1 MISVLYVDDEPT
13 LLDIGK
19 LFLERGGQFVVDTI
33 TSAPEALALL
43 DTRDYDAIISDYQ
56 MPEMDGIEFLRRVRT
71 SGNTIPFILFT
82 GRGREEV
89 VIQAL
94 NEGADFYLQKGG
106 EPVSQFTELAH
117 KVRQA
122 VQKSMAEMSVRD
134 HEQREADIISFL
146 PDATFAIDTHGMVI
160 AWNKAME
167 KMTGVRASEI
177 LGKGDYE
184 YALPFYHERRPV
196 LIDFVLRD
204 DPAIVARYPCI
215 KRDGQKLFS
224 EITIS
229 HFNESKGADL
239 WFTACPLYDTRG
251 LIVGAI
257 ESIRDITERKRTEQ
271 ALNESEKFLNNV
283 VENIPDMI
291 FVKDARDLRFVRFN
305 KAGEKLLGYMRED
318 LYGKS
323 DYDFFPKDEADFFTR
338 KDRAVLDRM
347 QIVDIPE
354 EKIHTRLMG
363 ERILHTKK
371 IPILDETGKPSYL
384 MGISEDITDRKQAEM
399 ELGRQ
404 HKELEAAYNQLS
416 AQENELR
423 QRMKDIIASQ
433 SALRKSEEKFR
444 VLIENASESIVI
456 AQEEYLK
463 FVNQSV
469 IELSGYPEEEL
480 LSRPFLEFVHPD
492 DRTTI
497 AANYQHWLLGEFL
510 GVYTFRLVRRDGE
523 VLVVEIRAT
532 LILWDGSPATL
543 NFIMDITKQ
552 KQAEIALPESEGRN
566 ANRIAGRALLP

>member
-1 MISVLYVDDEPT
+1 
-13 LLDIGK
+13 
-19 LFLERGGQFVVDTI
+19 
-33 TSAPEALALL
+33 
-43 DTRDYDAIISDYQ
+43 
-56 MPEMDGIEFLRRVRT
+56 
-71 SGNTIPFILFT
+71 
-82 GRGREEV
+82 
-89 VIQAL
+89 
-94 NEGADFYLQKGG
+94 
-106 EPVSQFTELAH
+106 
-117 KVRQA
+117 
-122 VQKSMAEMSVRD
+122 
-134 HEQREADIISFL
+134 
-146 PDATFAIDTHGMVI
+146 
-160 AWNKAME
+160 
-167 KMTGVRASEI
+167 
-177 LGKGDYE
+177 
-184 YALPFYHERRPV
+184 
-196 LIDFVLRD
+196 
-204 DPAIVARYPCI
+204 
-215 KRDGQKLFS
+215 
-224 EITIS
+224 
-229 HFNESKGADL
+229 
-239 WFTACPLYDTRG
+239 
-251 LIVGAI
+251 
-257 ESIRDITERKRTEQ
+257 
-271 ALNESEKFLNNV
+271 
-283 VENIPDMI
+283 
-291 FVKDARDLRFVRFN
+291 
-305 KAGEKLLGYMRED
+305 
-318 LYGKS
+318 
-323 DYDFFPKDEADFFTR
+323 
-338 KDRAVLDRM
+338 
-347 QIVDIPE
+347 
-354 EKIHTRLMG
+354 MG